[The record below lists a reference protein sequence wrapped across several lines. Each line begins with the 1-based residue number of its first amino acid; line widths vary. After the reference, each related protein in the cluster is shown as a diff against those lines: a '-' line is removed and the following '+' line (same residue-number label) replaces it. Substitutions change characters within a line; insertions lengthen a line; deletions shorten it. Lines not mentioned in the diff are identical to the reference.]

1 LRRDPVFE
9 GGIPPCPDF
18 GAYLVVP
25 GGMTV
30 RESHKQ
36 VPLYSME
43 IALVIAGALIG
54 LLAGW
59 LMAKSRLDMS
69 GQQAIARLLT
79 EEEKNRSLQENLKDL
94 KKEIETERAK
104 VLDLTNSLASTE
116 ADYRNL
122 EEKLEERKQE
132 ISSMQDQLTVQFKNL
147 ANEILEE
154 KSRRFTDQNQS
165 NLTDLL
171 KPLGEKIVSFQ
182 KSVEDTH
189 KDNISRNSALKEQLE
204 MLQKLNVQMTRE
216 AENLTRALK
225 GDTQAQG
232 AWGEF
237 ILESILEKSGLE
249 RDREYSIQETFV
261 TDDGRRRP
269 DVIVRLP
276 EGRHVVIDSK
286 LSLNSYN
293 KFVNAENEEEKTSAL
308 KAHMFSIRQHMKS
321 LAEKNYQDISE
332 NGLDF
337 IIMFIPIEP
346 AYIIAIQKEPTL
358 YEEALEKRI
367 VFVSP
372 TLLIPSLQ
380 LIKNVWKQ
388 EYQNRHVLDIANKA
402 GDLYDKFVSFSDD
415 LLKLGHAMNTSKKLY
430 DESMK
435 KLSSGGGNMVTR
447 IEELKKLGARA
458 TKSIDQKLLGRSED
472 QADLFS

>member
-1 LRRDPVFE
+1 
-9 GGIPPCPDF
+9 
-18 GAYLVVP
+18 
-25 GGMTV
+25 
-30 RESHKQ
+30 
-36 VPLYSME
+36 ME
-43 IALVIAGALIG
+43 IALVIAGALVG

-59 LMAKSRLDMS
+59 LIAKSRTDAS
-69 GQQAIARLLT
+69 GQHSLARLMA
-79 EEEKNRSLQENLKDL
+79 EEEKNRSLQENLREL
-94 KKEIETERAK
+94 KREVDAERAK
-104 VLDLTNSLASTE
+104 VLELTNSLAATE

-132 ISSMQDQLTVQFKNL
+132 INSMQEALKVQFKNL
-147 ANEILEE
+147 ANEIFEE
-154 KSRRFTDQNQS
+154 KGRRFADQNQS
-165 NLTDLL
+165 NLSDLL
-171 KPLGEKIVSFQ
+171 KPFRERIESFQ

-189 KDNISRNSALKEQLE
+189 KDTISRNSALKEQLE

-249 RDREYSIQETFV
+249 RDREYTIQETFV

-269 DVIVRLP
+269 DVIIRLP
-276 EGRHVVIDSK
+276 EARHVVIDSK

-293 KFVNAENEEEKTSAL
+293 KFVNAENEEEKAIAL
-308 KAHMFSIRQHMKS
+308 KAHMVSIKQHMKS
-321 LAEKNYQDISE
+321 LAEKNYQSISE

-346 AYIIAIQKEPTL
+346 AYIIAIQKEPNL

-380 LIKNVWKQ
+380 LIKNGWKQ
-388 EYQNRHVLDIANKA
+388 EYQNRHVLDIASKA
-402 GDLYDKFVSFSDD
+402 GDLYDKFVGFSDD
-415 LLKLGHAMNTSKKLY
+415 LVKLGDSMNGAKRLY
-430 DESMK
+430 DEAMK
-435 KLSSGGGNMVTR
+435 KLASGGGNLVSKV
-447 IEELKKLGARA
+447 EELKKLGARA
-458 TKSIDQKLLGRSED
+458 TKSMDKRLLGRSED
-472 QADLFS
+472 QTDLFNQ